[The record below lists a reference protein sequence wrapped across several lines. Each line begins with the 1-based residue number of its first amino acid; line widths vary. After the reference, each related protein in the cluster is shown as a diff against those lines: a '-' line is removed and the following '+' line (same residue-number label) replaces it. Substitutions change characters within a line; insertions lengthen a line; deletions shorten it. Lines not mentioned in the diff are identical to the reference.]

1 MLYAISLLPFL
12 FSMCLST
19 LFLRYAIPILR
30 KQKLGQYILTI
41 GPSWHKSKE
50 GTPTLGGLSFLLSLP
65 IALLL
70 SLAAA
75 RHTLSFSVLLV
86 LLFALAN
93 GMIGL
98 IDDIAKLKKRKNQG
112 LLPWQKMF
120 LQFLFAFGFLFLFDR
135 NAYDVSLLSLP
146 YFLSP
151 VSLGF
156 FAFPLLSFFL
166 VGVVNCANLTDG
178 IDGLA
183 ASVAFVIGM
192 FFLVEGVAQENAEV
206 VFLGAALAGCT
217 LGFLFFNW
225 HPARIFMGDTGSLF
239 LGAIIA
245 AGSFLL
251 KMPLLMLVYS
261 LVFILE
267 GVSVVLQVLHFKR
280 TGKRLFKMAPFHHH
294 LEKSGWT
301 EKQVVFIFSLLTLL
315 SVFLAHLILLKG

>member
-1 MLYAISLLPFL
+1 MLYASSLLPL
-12 FSMCLST
+12 LISLCFSV
-19 LFLRYAIPILR
+19 LFLRYAIPVLR
-30 KQKLGQYILTI
+30 KQKVGQYILTI

-50 GTPTLGGLSFLLSLP
+50 GTPTLGGLSFLLSVP

-70 SLAAA
+70 SLAAMGKPP
-75 RHTLSFSVLLV
+75 SFSTVLV

-93 GMIGL
+93 GMIGF
-98 IDDIAKLKKRKNQG
+98 IDDTTKLKKRKNQG

-120 LQFLFAFGFLFLFDR
+120 LQILFAVCFLFLFDR
-135 NAYDVSLLSLP
+135 GVYDISLLSIP
-146 YFLSP
+146 FFPSP

-156 FAFPLLSFFL
+156 FAFPILAFFL

-183 ASVAFVIGM
+183 ASVAFVIGL
-192 FFLVEGVAQENAEV
+192 FFLVEGVAQENGEIT
-206 VFLGAALAGCT
+206 FLGAALAGGT

-225 HPARIFMGDTGSLF
+225 HPARVFMGDTGSLF

-245 AGSFLL
+245 AGAFLL

-294 LEKSGWT
+294 LEKSGWS
-301 EKQVVFIFSLLTLL
+301 EKQVVLIFSLATLMAVL
-315 SVFLAHLILLKG
+315 LAHLILLKG